1 MYEGIS
7 PALVGIEWVG
17 GDNKAIWLLQA
28 TTHALAQ
35 FISKARL
42 ATTSDNV
49 GCD

>member
-1 MYEGIS
+1 MKVS
-7 PALVGIEWVG
+7 RLLLLVLGVG